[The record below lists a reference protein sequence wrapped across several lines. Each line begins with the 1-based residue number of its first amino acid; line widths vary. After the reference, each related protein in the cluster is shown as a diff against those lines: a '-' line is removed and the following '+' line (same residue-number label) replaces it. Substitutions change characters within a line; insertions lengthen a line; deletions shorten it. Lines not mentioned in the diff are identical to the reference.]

1 MRAPRYQPTGEY
13 NCDRGRPRHVTS
25 NNHPVSVSSLQ
36 CTTAIEDQKSA
47 LSALGFDDG
56 GLHCSPSRS
65 RWRRRASSHSQTNL
79 HSRFASLSRQAS
91 NCLLRM
97 VCVGLAH
104 SRDQGCVT
112 TPPCARIKYEKVPWS
127 LLSVFPLKTTSHYV
141 CCLGSNHGP
150 LGHWQEES
158 SG

>member
-1 MRAPRYQPTGEY
+1 MLRSRRISCLRAPRCQPTGEY

-36 CTTAIEDQKSA
+36 CTTAIENQKSA

-56 GLHCSPSRS
+56 GLHYSRS
-65 RWRRRASSHSQTNL
+65 RFRRRRRVSSHTWTIL
-79 HSRFASLSRQAS
+79 HSRFASLSSQAG

-97 VCVGLAH
+97 VCVGPPH

-112 TPPCARIKYEKVPWS
+112 TPPCARISVRESTLESVVSVSVENNLS
-127 LLSVFPLKTTSHYV
+127 LRVLP
-141 CCLGSNHGP
+141 G
-150 LGHWQEES
+150 
-158 SG
+158 